1 MTRKFPGVV
10 MILNLNDL
18 PPEIF
23 DYILFLIGQDS
34 LESLYACRR
43 VCSAWNEK
51 IKKCLWEKPNKQW
64 GPIIVR
70 RIERSLNLPFEDM
83 KFPSNENIAK
93 LFKLEADGILPVPA
107 AAVMK
112 NFVQNVRGRG
122 LFTIHPRYLKER
134 DLQAIRCAACLAD
147 KGILGSVD
155 ELCLWDADLSFIPA
169 QHLSALTSSVM
180 KAVSIDNVRG
190 CDIVNIL
197 ENVKCPKLHTIRQRF
212 GSVETSALVQ
222 AMESRVEHVVMEIF
236 VMQNDESL
244 PLDIAALTKYS
255 GLGKCKK
262 LWMVCNYESKDSNY
276 TYWNGI
282 WDWAKGKDW
291 NVQRRVTS
299 YSGLGTKRKQCWKQ
313 EIIVM
318 NF

>member
-1 MTRKFPGVV
+1 M
-10 MILNLNDL
+10 N
-18 PPEIF
+18 
-23 DYILFLIGQDS
+23 
-34 LESLYACRR
+34 
-43 VCSAWNEK
+43 
-51 IKKCLWEKPNKQW
+51 
-64 GPIIVR
+64 
-70 RIERSLNLPFEDM
+70 
-83 KFPSNENIAK
+83 FPSNDEISK
-93 LFKLEADGILPVPA
+93 LFELEADGILPA

-112 NFVQNVRGRG
+112 SFAEKVKGRG
-122 LFTIHPRYLKER
+122 LFTFNPRYLKEK

-147 KGILGSVD
+147 KGLFGSVD

-169 QHLSALTSSVM
+169 QHLSALTSSVT
-180 KAVSIDNVRG
+180 KHVSIDNVRG

-262 LWMVCNYESKDSNY
+262 LWMVCNYECNDSNY
-276 TYWNGI
+276 SYWNGI

-291 NVQRRVTS
+291 DVQGVTS
-299 YSGLGTKRKQCWKQ
+299 YIGK
-313 EIIVM
+313 EIIVVK
-318 NF
+318 FEI